1 MKRAWATFPWVR
13 GIGLPG
19 RISFFFW
26 ARFLHNED
34 DCDDGDDDD
43 HDDNGD
49 DDHDDDGIILSVR
62 YYLLNIWFDK
72 LSFSNNFFGN
82 FLFVYLFIWFDKMF
96 LREHMSP
103 H

>member
-1 MKRAWATFPWVR
+1 MMMMTMMVMVIMATTMMETILFV
-13 GIGLPG
+13 
-19 RISFFFW
+19 
-26 ARFLHNED
+26 
-34 DCDDGDDDD
+34 
-43 HDDNGD
+43 
-49 DDHDDDGIILSVR
+49 LSVR

-96 LREHMSP
+96 LWEHMSP

>member
-1 MKRAWATFPWVR
+1 MKMIVMMVMMMITMMMVMM
-13 GIGLPG
+13 ITMMM
-19 RISFFFW
+19 
-26 ARFLHNED
+26 ET
-34 DCDDGDDDD
+34 
-43 HDDNGD
+43 
-49 DDHDDDGIILSVR
+49 IILSVR